1 MGCIKRLANCSL
13 ALVLTV
19 AVAGVAAYYYLLPRL
34 DGLLEDAVR
43 REFMLPPSSTVGITR
58 GTLLDTCEGEVDK
71 FYVSSSEARIS
82 GLNVEEIEF
91 HATGI
96 KFDLPQTL
104 VSGQAELT
112 AVDYGELSF
121 KVSEQSLKERWGEE
135 LQKKGL
141 QDVEVELADDQVA
154 INGQLNLLVTAV
166 RVGATGR
173 LEVDGTDRIRF
184 VATDLELGGATIGIE
199 ELKAVF
205 STLTPVID
213 LGQFKMS
220 VAIEDVRMHEGYIF
234 VEAHSMSLD
243 EKAALAAEREEQAG
257 DEGEEENSGKRW
269 RIPTLKE
276 LEDVFTEDPDED
288 AAEVEAAEDEAAE
301 NESAADQGGEDE
313 QGAGDGGDEEPA
325 PEEDN
330 PDEQA
335 ESAT

>member
-13 ALVLTV
+13 ALVLLI

-71 FYVSSSEARIS
+71 FYVKSAEARIS
-82 GLNVEEIEF
+82 GLNVEDVEF

-112 AVDYGELSF
+112 SVDYGELSF
-121 KVSEQSLKERWGEE
+121 KVSEKALKERWGEE

-141 QDVEVELADDQVA
+141 QDVEVTLADDLVT
-154 INGQLNLLVTAV
+154 ITGNINLLVTAV
-166 RVGATGR
+166 RVGAAGR
-173 LEVDGTDRIRF
+173 LEVDGSDRIRF
-184 VATDLELGGATIGIE
+184 IATDLELGGATIGIE

-205 STLTPVID
+205 STLTPVLD

-243 EKAALAAEREEQAG
+243 EKAALAAARGEQAAA
-257 DEGEEENSGKRW
+257 EGADDSGGKHW
-269 RIPTLKE
+269 RIPSLKE
-276 LEDVFTEDPDED
+276 LEEVFTADPEKDDESS
-288 AAEVEAAEDEAAE
+288 AAAD
-301 NESAADQGGEDE
+301 ESAGDESAEAGSGEDE
-313 QGAGDGGDEEPA
+313 EGAGDGDEEPA

-330 PDEQA
+330 PDDQA
-335 ESAT
+335 DSAT